1 MVEHRSAILPR
12 ATYRLQFHQ
21 DFGFADAHAIV
32 PYLAALGIS
41 HVYASPI
48 TTARPGSTHGYDVID
63 FNHLNP
69 ELGTEADFEALIE
82 TLHAHGMGL
91 LLDFVPNHMG
101 IGSDNPW
108 WLDVLEWGQTSAFA
122 EFFDIDWEASAR
134 GPQGKV
140 LLPELG
146 DHYGRVL
153 EAGELVLVFDADG
166 GSFHIVY
173 YDNRFPIGVR
183 HYPRQLQLAME
194 RLGGPTTDLTRL
206 VEGFAGLAGG
216 ASEAGQA
223 TRRREAAAL
232 KQELAA
238 VAAADPASRAAIEAT
253 VAAINGT
260 PGQPESFRALHR
272 LLDDQV
278 YRLAFWR
285 VASSDINYRRFFD
298 INELAGLRME
308 RAEVFEQ
315 THRMVLRLI
324 AEDKVQG
331 LRLDHIDGLYD
342 PAGYCRRLLERAA
355 AAIADAGRA
364 PVLESHL
371 GAPIYLI
378 VEKILARHETLREDL
393 PVAGTTGYEFMAL
406 VGGLFVDPGA
416 ERSLTTTYHRF
427 AGREIDYEDAVV
439 AAKTYI
445 LRYSLDSELHV
456 LADELYRLAQQ
467 SWSTRD
473 YTLSGLREALT
484 EVIVRFPVYRTYIT
498 AESVQPDDRRYLDWA
513 IGHARK
519 RSGLVDR
526 SIFDFLHAA
535 LSTDL
540 KQSRDYRRH
549 DVIATAMHFQQLT
562 GPVMAKSVEDTA
574 FYRYHRLIAL
584 NEVGGEPDQFGTS
597 LVAFHHVIQQ
607 RQRRHPHTMLAT
619 ATHDHKRGEDT
630 RVRIAALSELPG
642 EWRRRVR
649 RWATLNRFK
658 RQEVEDQRVP
668 GRNDEYLLY
677 QTLIGAWPLE
687 IGTPDDTGL
696 GDLAERIVAYM
707 IKASRE
713 AKFRTSWTAPDA
725 DYEAGLER
733 FVRRVLDPQD
743 SRAFLADLL
752 AFQAGIALIGAV
764 NGLAQTLLKLTV
776 PGVPDIYR
784 GTELWDLSVVDP
796 DNRRRVDFDRRRDC
810 LEQPADPAALLRSWR
825 DGRIK
830 RHVIARTLALRSREP
845 DLFAFGDYLPLGVEG
860 SHAGRVVAFA
870 RQREAAAAIVVAP
883 RLVASLLEGAEVPL
897 PARGAWA
904 DTGLQLPSALTA
916 RPLVD
921 VLTGRELGRPTSERL
936 AVAEVLCDLP
946 VALLS
951 SAP

>member
-1 MVEHRSAILPR
+1 M
-12 ATYRLQFHQ
+12 
-21 DFGFADAHAIV
+21 
-32 PYLAALGIS
+32 
-41 HVYASPI
+41 
-48 TTARPGSTHGYDVID
+48 
-63 FNHLNP
+63 
-69 ELGTEADFEALIE
+69 
-82 TLHAHGMGL
+82 
-91 LLDFVPNHMG
+91 
-101 IGSDNPW
+101 
-108 WLDVLEWGQTSAFA
+108 LE
-122 EFFDIDWEASAR
+122 
-134 GPQGKV
+134 P
-140 LLPELG
+140 
-146 DHYGRVL
+146 
-153 EAGELVLVFDADG
+153 
-166 GSFHIVY
+166 
-173 YDNRFPIGVR
+173 
-183 HYPRQLQLAME
+183 
-194 RLGGPTTDLTRL
+194 
-206 VEGFAGLAGG
+206 
-216 ASEAGQA
+216 
-223 TRRREAAAL
+223 
-232 KQELAA
+232 
-238 VAAADPASRAAIEAT
+238 
-253 VAAINGT
+253 
-260 PGQPESFRALHR
+260 
-272 LLDDQV
+272 
-278 YRLAFWR
+278 
-285 VASSDINYRRFFD
+285 
-298 INELAGLRME
+298 
-308 RAEVFEQ
+308 
-315 THRMVLRLI
+315 
-324 AEDKVQG
+324 
-331 LRLDHIDGLYD
+331 
-342 PAGYCRRLLERAA
+342 
-355 AAIADAGRA
+355 
-364 PVLESHL
+364 HL

-406 VGGLFVDPGA
+406 VGGLFVDPSA

-427 AGREIDYEDAVV
+427 AGREIDYEEAVV

-498 AESVQPDDRRYLDWA
+498 AESVHPDDRRYLDWA

-540 KQSRDYRRH
+540 TQSRDYRRR

-562 GPVMAKSVEDTA
+562 GPVMAKSVEDTT

-630 RVRIAALSELPG
+630 RARIAALSELPG

-687 IGTPDDTGL
+687 IETPDDPGL
-696 GDLAERIVAYM
+696 GDFAERIVAYM

-743 SRAFLADLL
+743 SRAFLSDLL

-764 NGLAQTLLKLTV
+764 NGLAQTLLKLTA

-784 GTELWDLSVVDP
+784 GTELWDLSLVDP
-796 DNRRRVDFDRRRDC
+796 DNRRRVDFDLRRDC
-810 LEQPADPAALLRSWR
+810 LEQDGRSGGAAEQLARRPDQAARDRAHAGAQEPRAGSVRLRRLPAAWRRGQPREPHRRLRPPARGRSSNRRRAASRSAPAR
-825 DGRIK
+825 DGRGAAAGPPGLG
-830 RHVIARTLALRSREP
+830 RHQPAAPRFPHGAAAGRCSDRSRTRGVALRESGHRR
-845 DLFAFGDYLPLGVEG
+845 D
-860 SHAGRVVAFA
+860 
-870 RQREAAAAIVVAP
+870 
-883 RLVASLLEGAEVPL
+883 
-897 PARGAWA
+897 PAR
-904 DTGLQLPSALTA
+904 SA
-916 RPLVD
+916 R
-921 VLTGRELGRPTSERL
+921 GL
-936 AVAEVLCDLP
+936 AVAG
-946 VALLS
+946 ALS
-951 SAP
+951 DTPAATASGRGPR